1 MRAMAIDANEH
12 GGMRSLLDEM
22 HLLRARVFV
31 GRLGWQVKI
40 KQGRERDE
48 YCSDLRRL
56 KRAAA

>member
-1 MRAMAIDANEH
+1 
-12 GGMRSLLDEM
+12 M